1 MKEYTLTRAL
11 VEIKLYDSKI
21 EKAIKELVSVSYKVN
36 EIIPEYRMVEND
48 FLKVYTAQMQK
59 ISDLRANKSALKNAL
74 MKANAETK
82 VLIADKEYTIL
93 QALNKKSDIYLD
105 NMLVNTLQT
114 HLKSAIAKVNTIN
127 EKIESDI
134 ERTINAKSSSSSNQS
149 KEYIQQVRDGYKS
162 QIPALVNDSV
172 VEELIQAKTAE
183 IENFLAEVDFVLS
196 EVNATTTIKV
206 DLK

>member
-114 HLKSAIAKVNTIN
+114 QLKSAIAKVNTIN

-172 VEELIQAKTAE
+172 VEELIQTKTVE